1 MKLHG
6 LIFIFV
12 AFNLGTAFAA
22 DSQDRRGLLP
32 EIRLE
37 DGQEVKNEKRQL
49 TTEILVTKAETAAIE
64 SLQKLIKKK
73 KDTAS
78 EADLQH
84 RLAELYM
91 RRARTGRFLDL
102 HQHSKNLQLSSFPE
116 PPGRGGEWIKKAIS
130 VYVDIERRFPKYVE
144 MDIVLFQNAFAHQQ
158 VGRIGDAEKVYRRLL
173 EKFPQSDLVPDAAV
187 ALGELAYD
195 QKRFALALDFFSRVE
210 DKPESRV
217 YTYALYKSA
226 WAEYNLKNTE
236 GAVKRLLT
244 VLKACPS
251 EADESPVAKRRQNLR
266 REALRDLGLFSSE
279 TLEAG
284 EMYAFFKPL
293 TTDEELG
300 QTMGDLSKMY
310 LSHSRHKELA
320 PLLEK
325 FLRGHE
331 ANPHRVRARLN
342 LVQAEE
348 ALKNRAQVLAQLRK
362 TADDC
367 KPAAAW
373 RARQT
378 PERAKEACVDG
389 FRLQSR
395 EIASKWWDTWKKNQQ
410 NKEFAGYTEEALRLV
425 LETEDPQ
432 TPDGTTRFAY
442 GELLFQMNRL
452 NEASI
457 QYEKA
462 GLDKTLDAAKTHDAV
477 YGALFALEKIRLG
490 QATGDAEP
498 ARRKALATAYVER
511 FPKGEHAGGVIL
523 SLGVLEAEARDFAT
537 SRKWLKPLLEAT
549 YGRELQI
556 KAEDVA
562 LDLLNQEKNYK
573 QLAADAKSFA
583 ARDNGK
589 ERRLALRKLE
599 AEASYAQLRLE
610 SEVLKEGEK
619 AQKLAAFAE
628 THKEEALG
636 HDALMEALGLNF
648 KIGLTRRAAEAVD
661 KLLATKPGEPRLKEI
676 LPDLAA
682 RLASEGE
689 LRKAAAYLQE
699 AAGRDVKNA
708 AAHREAAADFLLL
721 EGQGHE
727 ARALYRG
734 LLPNADKET
743 RVRLYT
749 KIQGSL
755 KDSPSD
761 RERQQLEELVL
772 AQNLEPFATKLL
784 TDRANELLK
793 RGQST
798 VAFEAA
804 RKIMSRDRPAAER
817 AEARLIQARIL
828 EDEFT
833 RQSVKSSQEDRFSL
847 VLALKTEKLEKAQ
860 TAYLSMLKMS
870 DEPRIQAEG
879 LAGVERCLGHYIESL
894 ERIQPPASFSE
905 ADTAALRQEIA
916 TLLAPIK
923 SQRDEHREQWRQ
935 VASLARPVST
945 ATRWDEMGGQESPI
959 PQAPADWSFLKP
971 FLVREWSAKPS
982 DLRRLTESKPVCD
995 QKRRSPAACLAA
1007 GKWDLAE
1014 SEARRVL
1021 DEPARRAEGIYHL
1034 ALAADGRG
1042 LTDKALWMLRSLSA
1056 TEKHPVVLYELARLT
1071 AKRDGAS
1078 AASKDFAE
1086 LLQTSMDSTEIKTLR
1101 LLRAYAEADYGTV
1114 VELSRA
1120 FSTQEL
1126 YTLGMGLLLS
1136 ESFAQRGEVEKALR
1150 VLAELEKKDRRAEID
1165 IQAGR
1170 LHEVYKIA
1178 PLPALE
1184 NYARALNKAKDP
1196 AQQEWLKRKIEFMK
1210 VNFKVGLNVSSG
1222 GL

>member
-1 MKLHG
+1 MRNHG

-12 AFNLGTAFAA
+12 AFNLAPALAA
-22 DSQDRRGLLP
+22 EPQDRRGLLP

-73 KDTAS
+73 KDSAA

-130 VYVDIERRFPKYVE
+130 VYLDIERRFPKYSE

-158 VGRIGDAEKVYRRLL
+158 VGRIADAEKVYRRLL
-173 EKFPQSDLVPDAAV
+173 EKHPNSDLVPDAAV

-195 QKRFALALDFFSRVE
+195 QKRFGLALEYFSRVE
-210 DKPESRV
+210 GKPESRV
-217 YTYALYKSA
+217 YTYALYKGA
-226 WAEYNLKNTE
+226 WADYNLKNTD

-244 VLKACPS
+244 VLKACPADS
-251 EADESPVAKRRQNLR
+251 EDSPVAKRRQNLR

-284 EMYAFFKPL
+284 EMYGFFKPL
-293 TTDEELG
+293 TTEEELG

-310 LSHSRHKELA
+310 LSHSRHRELA

-325 FLRGHE
+325 FLSKHDE
-331 ANPHRVRARLN
+331 NPHRVRARLN
-342 LVQAEE
+342 LMQAEE
-348 ALKNRAQVLAQLRK
+348 SLKNRPQVLAQLRK
-362 TADDC
+362 AADDC
-367 KPAAAW
+367 KPTSDW
-373 RARQT
+373 RARQSA
-378 PERAKEACVDG
+378 ERVKEACVEG

-432 TPDGTTRFAY
+432 TPDGATRFAY
-442 GELLFQMNRL
+442 GELLFQMGRM
-452 NEASI
+452 NEASV

-462 GLDKTLDAAKTHDAV
+462 GLDKSLEPAKAHDAV

-490 QATGDAEP
+490 QSPGDAEP
-498 ARRKALATAYVER
+498 LRRKALATTYVER
-511 FPKGEHAGGVIL
+511 FPKGDHTGGVIL
-523 SLGVLEAEARDFAT
+523 SLGVIEAEAKDFAT
-537 SRKWLKPLLEAT
+537 SRKWLKPLLDAN
-549 YGRELQI
+549 YGRDLQI

-562 LDLLNQEKNYK
+562 LDLLNQEKNFK
-573 QLAADAKSFA
+573 LLAATAKTFA

-589 ERRLALRKLE
+589 ARRLALRKLE

-610 SEVLKEGEK
+610 SETLKDTEK
-619 AQKLAAFAE
+619 AQKLAAYAE
-628 THKEEALG
+628 THHEESLG

-648 KIGLTRRAAEAVD
+648 KVGLTRRAAESVD
-661 KLLATKPGEPRLKEI
+661 KLLKTKPDEARLKEI

-682 RLASEGE
+682 KLATEGE
-689 LRKAAAYLQE
+689 LHKAASYLQE
-699 AAGRDVKNA
+699 AAQRDPKA
-708 AAHREAAADFLLL
+708 APAHREAAADFLLL
-721 EGQGHE
+721 EGLGHE
-727 ARALYRG
+727 ARAIYRS
-734 LLPNADKET
+734 LLPTAERET
-743 RVRLYT
+743 RIRLYT

-755 KDSPSD
+755 KDAPSD

-784 TDRANELLK
+784 TDRATELLK
-793 RGQST
+793 RGQNT
-798 VAFEAA
+798 AAFEAA
-804 RKIMSRDRPAAER
+804 RKIMSRDRPASER
-817 AEARLIQARIL
+817 ADARLIQARIL
-828 EDEFT
+828 EDEFI
-833 RQSVKSSQEDRFSL
+833 RQSVKSSKEDRFSM

-870 DEPRIQAEG
+870 EEPRIQAEG

-894 ERIQPPASFSE
+894 ERIQPPASFSD
-905 ADTAALRQEIA
+905 ADTQALRQEIS

-923 SQRDEHREQWRQ
+923 AQRDEHREQWRQ
-935 VASLARPVST
+935 IASLARPT
-945 ATRWDEMGGQESPI
+945 GAGTRWDEMGGQESPI
-959 PQAPADWSFLKP
+959 PQAPADWSFMKP
-971 FLVREWSAKPS
+971 YLVREWAATPAE
-982 DLRRLTESKPVCD
+982 LRRFTESKPVCD

-1007 GKWDLAE
+1007 GKWDRADD
-1014 SEARRVL
+1014 EARMVL
-1021 DEPARRAEGIYHL
+1021 EDPARRSEGIYHR
-1034 ALAADGRG
+1034 ALAAAGRG

-1056 TEKHPVVLYELARLT
+1056 SEKHPVVLYEIARLT
-1071 AKRDGAS
+1071 AKRDGPS

-1086 LLQTSMDSTEIKTLR
+1086 LLKTSMDSTEIKTLR
-1101 LLRAYAEADYGTV
+1101 LLRAYVETDYGTV
-1114 VELSRA
+1114 VELSSA
-1120 FSTQEL
+1120 FSAQEI
-1126 YTLGMGLLLS
+1126 YTLDMGLLLS

-1150 VLAELEKKDRRAEID
+1150 VLAELAKKDRRAEID

-1184 NYARALNKAKDP
+1184 QYAQALNKAKDP